1 MQINFVVYKLSSLH
15 SGLTISLLEYS
26 RVLMNMGHKVTVYA
40 LTADNDTL
48 KRFETIGVEL
58 LYVKKGEFFLYNY
71 RMVTYSR
78 SFQRMISTLI
88 RRNYRPGKYIVY
100 ADEAVMI
107 SYYKTPDPWMY
118 ICQGDWSMLA
128 IHSGFKRRHL
138 VASKFL
144 AILVARLIAAKS
156 GALEMYQILAA
167 NSKFTAQLSSFLY
180 DIPITNIVY
189 PPLRDS
195 SRYSRLRTVKEK
207 MKDGY
212 ALVVLRNSEESGV
225 DFISELGKRFHI
237 KVIGGAEIA
246 NCENLGFVRDED
258 ISDLFS
264 RALVTLSAAN
274 NEYFGRQLAES
285 LSYGTPVLAFETC
298 GAIEIISNGYNGWLA
313 KTREDFDS
321 ILTNLFKDG
330 YKYEIIET
338 CKRSSERFSAEV
350 VAKQIL
356 ESFEFSAGELD
367 RSDGRT

>member
-237 KVIGGAEIA
+237 KVIG
-246 NCENLGFVRDED
+246 C
-258 ISDLFS
+258 
-264 RALVTLSAAN
+264 
-274 NEYFGRQLAES
+274 
-285 LSYGTPVLAFETC
+285 
-298 GAIEIISNGYNGWLA
+298 
-313 KTREDFDS
+313 
-321 ILTNLFKDG
+321 
-330 YKYEIIET
+330 
-338 CKRSSERFSAEV
+338 
-350 VAKQIL
+350 
-356 ESFEFSAGELD
+356 
-367 RSDGRT
+367 